1 MQAQLRLGA
10 PEQVLSVPRQVD
22 GRTLLV
28 PLSQVASW
36 QVTMSASDV
45 RRYDWQKEIRLSANV
60 DGTSM
65 GEATE
70 ARAPMAHAILGGV
83 ITSMLLTLVVVPTI
97 YALIHERRERAAD
110 GCGASLLR

>member
-65 GEATE
+65 GEARRP
-70 ARAPMAHAILGGV
+70 ARRWRTPSSAA
-83 ITSMLLTLVVVPTI
+83 SSS
-97 YALIHERRERAAD
+97 RRF
-110 GCGASLLR
+110 